1 MRYKKKMT
9 DCYHGYSEEDN
20 IYIGYGGMQ
29 ENRYIPRYS
38 PNEEERRYVPG
49 YNYSAREQQVSSL
62 FV

>member
-1 MRYKKKMT
+1 MA
-9 DCYHGYSEEDN
+9 DFYHEYSKEDN
-20 IYIGYGGMQ
+20 KYIGYGGMQ